1 MSRRIIDFVNV
12 LIGNFRGSLGL
23 ATQGACMFFGALSGS
38 SPATVMAI
46 GSMMY
51 PRLREE
57 GYAEKFA
64 TGLITSSGAVALLI
78 PPSITFIVYG
88 ATTGVSVGSLFI
100 AGIGAGLVFGLAIS
114 MYAYYYAFSC
124 ALKSR
129 ERST

>member
-12 LIGNFRGSLGL
+12 LIGNFRGSLRL
-23 ATQGACMFFGALSGS
+23 ATQSACMFFGALSGS

-78 PPSITFIVYG
+78 PH
-88 ATTGVSVGSLFI
+88 GV
-100 AGIGAGLVFGLAIS
+100 IG
-114 MYAYYYAFSC
+114 
-124 ALKSR
+124 R
-129 ERST
+129 E